1 MQHKSHCLSEH
12 SIVMS
17 SAIAAGGDLS
27 MPISFVNELK
37 ECKGRE
43 CYALTASPWGCWSGV
58 PGAAWE
64 GLELWPLSFRPSR
77 KGCSGS
83 RVGTCSGTC
92 SRHALPISYGKGL
105 LVTELWVVKQHQSQ
119 PLTLAL
125 GKHTQMMSKK
135 TYVCIYFTF

>member
-1 MQHKSHCLSEH
+1 MLAKDTTTSVMKASERMQHKCHHLREN

-64 GLELWPLSFRPSR
+64 GLELCTPHLSWQRPA
-77 KGCSGS
+77 GD
-83 RVGTCSGTC
+83 
-92 SRHALPISYGKGL
+92 
-105 LVTELWVVKQHQSQ
+105 
-119 PLTLAL
+119 
-125 GKHTQMMSKK
+125 
-135 TYVCIYFTF
+135 